1 MPFTNLKG
9 ITILYGEEGTGK
21 SIICLELAKDELNKN
36 NKVLYL
42 DTENNFSIERFKQI
56 LKDNEKFSNIF
67 ILKLKNIREQQD
79 QIKNLYYLIKKFNPS
94 LIIIDTICSHYKRLY
109 KHKSDLAKAM
119 LYSQLKILKEISNSI
134 PIIITSQ
141 VYEDFSTKQT
151 KMIAEKILTKFSDK
165 IIKLQ
170 KNPRRIITE
179 MPDKKINSFEIS
191 GNGITF
197 I

>member
-151 KMIAEKILTKFSDK
+151 KMIAEKILTGFSDR

-179 MPDKKINSFEIS
+179 MPDKKINSFEINS
-191 GNGITF
+191 NGIIF

>member
-179 MPDKKINSFEIS
+179 APDKKINSFEIS

>member
-179 MPDKKINSFEIS
+179 APDKKINSFEINS
-191 GNGITF
+191 NGIIF